1 MSPASQGALGSAA
14 PLRTEA
20 QAWLRYPRRR
30 AGRVCDAAARS
41 PAAARAPR
49 RAGRHLSGENLRC
62 ARRRQRP
69 AFRVLQS
76 GVSSGK
82 TRLPAAKRAG
92 DLRNTRQNSASA
104 LPLSVEP
111 CLARGALLM
120 GKSSSAESA
129 RQRGEAPSVELR
141 AQPLSLPP
149 SRLNVEVRSLLAR
162 GGRGA
167 RSATTASATA
177 RPPRGCR
184 VRSAGP
190 PGSRCARGSRPGTW
204 LTRSHPAQRSTQRST
219 QLAEAQLQR
228 RGTRKSG
235 EANLA

>member
-1 MSPASQGALGSAA
+1 MGLLKNKSHSPTCNRCDGLGPMARCPQAASPRSRRPGRQRRRGNKKVSSQLAARACSRYHLGPEKSKTRQSLRSNRSRQAHGVHCGHPGMSPASQGALGSAA

-111 CLARGALLM
+111 
-120 GKSSSAESA
+120 
-129 RQRGEAPSVELR
+129 
-141 AQPLSLPP
+141 LP
-149 SRLNVEVRSLLAR
+149 R
-162 GGRGA
+162 
-167 RSATTASATA
+167 
-177 RPPRGCR
+177 
-184 VRSAGP
+184 
-190 PGSRCARGSRPGTW
+190 SRCTSDGQELLR
-204 LTRSHPAQRSTQRST
+204 
-219 QLAEAQLQR
+219 
-228 RGTRKSG
+228 
-235 EANLA
+235 